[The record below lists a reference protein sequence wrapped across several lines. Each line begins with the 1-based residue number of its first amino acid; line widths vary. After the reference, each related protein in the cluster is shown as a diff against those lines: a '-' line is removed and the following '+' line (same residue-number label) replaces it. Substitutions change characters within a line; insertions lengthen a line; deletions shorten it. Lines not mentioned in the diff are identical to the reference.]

1 MIIDDMFPMLLEAT
15 WTNENRYVSVVLV
28 LVVVVVLLL
37 VCVSG
42 VSVGGGVV
50 YMC

>member
-15 WTNENRYVSVVLV
+15 WTNENRYVS
-28 LVVVVVLLL
+28 
-37 VCVSG
+37 G